1 MSTRQPYDGESRKLI
16 ITLDVGTTFSGASYS
31 ILEPGKVAQV
41 SGVNRFPAQE
51 NAGGD
56 SKIPSIL
63 LYDADDELRAVGAEA
78 LQDDLQQLAEE
89 EGWTKAEWFKLRLR
103 PRAVD
108 PEQKLSRLPPLPPT
122 KTIIDVFADFLR
134 YLFDCTKTYIQESHP
149 SGAAFWAPFKDT
161 FELVLTHPNGW
172 EGRQQSLM
180 RLAAVQGGIVP
191 DDDAGRA
198 RVSFVTEGE
207 ASLNFCLSKGLLD
220 GDLGSEGVI
229 IVDAGGGTIDMSAY
243 ACKSMSNDIT
253 FVEIAPARC
262 VFQGA
267 IMVKCNAEDY
277 LRGHLKG
284 SRCQDAVEDM
294 VEIFDKKAKHTFK
307 NPKIP
312 VFIKFGTSR
321 DNDPDFDIKLGK
333 LTIRGEDVASFFS
346 PPIVAIAQGVLAQRS
361 FAKHTIKAGYP
372 PNTVFLVGG
381 FAASPYLF
389 GQLRETLGPLG
400 IEVCRPES
408 TMNKAVAD
416 GGILHTLDHKVTAR
430 MARFTYGIDAAVEY
444 DNGIE
449 EHAKRSNLVYFDP
462 YDDCRRLHGRFYTIL
477 PMGTQVTET
486 QEFVSPGFCIRRR
499 PVDLETNSECVI
511 MRYRGEHR
519 DHLFMDAIAD
529 RVDKLC
535 EIHVVPSDILDL
547 LSIQTDLG
555 GACYYRG
562 TFNVILLFGLTELKA
577 QLQWYENFS
586 CAPGVPRFGG
596 LIPGG

>member
-89 EGWTKAEWFKLRLR
+89 EGWTKAEWFKLHLR

-149 SGAAFWAPFKDT
+149 SGAAFWAPFEDT

-191 DDDAGRA
+191 DDDGGRA

-220 GDLGSEGVI
+220 GDLGTEGVI

-277 LRGHLKG
+277 LRGHLTG
-284 SRCQDAVEDM
+284 SRYRDAVEDM
-294 VEIFDKKAKHTFK
+294 IEIFDKKAKHTFK
-307 NPKIP
+307 NTKIP

-321 DNDPDFDIKLGK
+321 DNDADFDIKSGK
-333 LTIRGEDVASFFS
+333 LTIRGEDVASFFD
-346 PPIVAIAQGVLAQRS
+346 PPIIAIAQGVLAQRS
-361 FAKHTIKAGYP
+361 YAKHTIK
-372 PNTVFLVGG
+372 TVFLVGG
-381 FAASPYLF
+381 FAASPYLYSR
-389 GQLRETLGPLG
+389 LRETLVPLG
-400 IEVCRPES
+400 IDVCRPES
-408 TMNKAVAD
+408 AMLVAVAD
-416 GGILHTLDHKVTAR
+416 GGILHTLDQRVTAR
-430 MARFTYGIDAAVEY
+430 MARFTYGTESTVAY
-444 DNGIE
+444 DDSIA
-449 EHAKRSNLVYFDP
+449 EHAKRNNLAYFDP
-462 YDDCRRLHGRFYTIL
+462 FDYCMRLAGRFHTIL
-477 PMGTQVTET
+477 PGTQVTET

-499 PVDLETNSECVI
+499 PVDLETNFECVI

-519 DHLFMDAIAD
+519 DHLFMDAIED
-529 RVDKLC
+529 RVDELC
-535 EIHVVPSDILDL
+535 KIHVAPSDILDR
-547 LSIQTDLG
+547 LSIHTSLG
-555 GACYYRG
+555 GLRYYEWS
-562 TFNVILLFGLTELKA
+562 FDVILLFGLTELTA
-577 QLQWYENFS
+577 QLRWYENVSLQLFFS
-586 CAPGVPRFGG
+586 CFSIDANFYG
-596 LIPGG
+596 